1 MMSVMN
7 VGVIVIGA
15 GPTGL
20 MVATELET
28 AGVGGVVVDRLAVGS
43 KMPRAAGVQ
52 PRTNEVLDMRGLLAP
67 MRAVKSSQEHDRGH
81 FAGLSIDYTVLR
93 PSGPLLHLE
102 QNDIEAFLEERL
114 SLEQRL
120 RERGLSVLRGHE
132 LTGIEQD
139 EHGVTATVATP
150 DGETLR
156 ITGKYLVAAD
166 GAHSTARK
174 LLGVGFPGREGTE
187 TALVADVKV
196 RNATAQQLLDPS
208 ARLGVPSVA
217 EDGSWAMVFGLADGW
232 RRLVSSVAGAPGRDV
247 PVTEAEVADTLHRV
261 FGPEVEL
268 LESRFL
274 SRISDAARQV
284 PRYRVGRVLL
294 AGDAAHIHLPF
305 GGQGLNLGVQDAV
318 NLSWKLI
325 AAVRGHAP
333 EGLLDTYH
341 TERHPIAALVL
352 DNARAQGFLANFG
365 AVNNVDQ
372 PPLRDLFG
380 KLIQLPEV
388 NRFITGM
395 LSGVDIQ
402 YPMPT
407 STHPLAGKR
416 FFDIVLSPERGALL
430 DPTGAFGEIAGNWA
444 DRVEHRR
451 GDRAVLLRPDGYV
464 AWASDEPG
472 DTTGLTDALT
482 HWFGPGAGMGMATV
496 TDVAD
501 VAAGTVTAGR

>member
-1 MMSVMN
+1 MN
-7 VGVIVIGA
+7 IDVIVIGA

-28 AGVGGVVVDRLAVGS
+28 AGVSAVVVDRLAVGS
-43 KMPRAAGVQ
+43 KMPRAAGMQ
-52 PRTNEVLDMRGLLAP
+52 PRTNEMLDMRGLLAP
-67 MRAVKSSQEHDRGH
+67 MRAVKFSQEHGRGH
-81 FAGLSIDYTVLR
+81 FAGLSIDYMVLR

-102 QNDIEAFLEERL
+102 QNDIEAF
-114 SLEQRL
+114 LEQRL

-139 EHGVTATVATP
+139 EHGVTATVTTP

-166 GAHSTARK
+166 GAHSTARR
-174 LLGVGFPGREGTE
+174 LLGLGFPGREGTE

-196 RNATAQQLLDPS
+196 RNATARQLVDPS
-208 ARLGVPSVA
+208 ALLGVPAVA
-217 EDGSWAMVFGLADGW
+217 EDGSWAMVFGLAGGW
-232 RRLVSSVAGAPGRDV
+232 RRLVSSVAGAPGRAV

-284 PRYRVGRVLL
+284 PRYRAGRVLL

-305 GGQGLNLGVQDAV
+305 GGQGLNLGVQDAL

-341 TERHPIAALVL
+341 AERYPIAAQVL
-352 DNARAQGFLANFG
+352 DNARVQGLLANFG

-372 PPLRDLFG
+372 PPLRDLFRT
-380 KLIQLPEV
+380 LIQLPEV
-388 NRFITGM
+388 NRFITGI

-407 STHPLAGKR
+407 SSHPLAGKR
-416 FFDIVLSPERGALL
+416 FFDIELSPERGALL
-430 DPTGAFGEIAGNWA
+430 DPTDAFAGIAGSWA

-472 DTTGLTDALT
+472 DTTGLADALA
-482 HWFGPGAGMGMATV
+482 HWFGPAMATV
-496 TDVAD
+496 TNGAD
-501 VAAGTVTAGR
+501 VAAETVAAWR